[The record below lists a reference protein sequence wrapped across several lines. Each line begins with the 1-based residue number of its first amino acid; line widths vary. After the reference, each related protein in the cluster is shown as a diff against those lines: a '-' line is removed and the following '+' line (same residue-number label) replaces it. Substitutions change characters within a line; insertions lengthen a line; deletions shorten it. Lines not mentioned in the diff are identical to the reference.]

1 MEKYKN
7 EFVGRAFSLA
17 DNNPVFYTNFFKI
30 YWLSKENVM
39 YLTDNICIYRTVEG
53 VWKIFL

>member
-17 DNNPVFYTNFFKI
+17 DNNPVFYTNFF
-30 YWLSKENVM
+30 LNV
-39 YLTDNICIYRTVEG
+39 LAV
-53 VWKIFL
+53 

>member
-1 MEKYKN
+1 MEKN

-17 DNNPVFYTNFFKI
+17 DNNPVFYTNFFKM